1 MADELERRIRSS
13 LAARAGDVAPDPHTW
28 ETVQQR
34 LRRRDLLR
42 WGLGLTTAAAV
53 AVVLVFTLPRLG
65 GTTGRFPEVADQVT
79 HTPSDPSFSPDGSDL
94 AFVRRPQGVDVGAV
108 VVSGLRRPLE
118 VSVDAGQD
126 PAFGPQGTLAY
137 IDDVPNDG
145 LQPRIVVRTDISEF
159 INGMPAPRPEGDE
172 RTFPATFVP
181 DGAEELTARNLTWAR
196 AASGCG
202 GRRGM
207 RPSISTPRI

>member
-1 MADELERRIRSS
+1 M
-13 LAARAGDVAPDPHTW
+13 
-28 ETVQQR
+28 
-34 LRRRDLLR
+34 
-42 WGLGLTTAAAV
+42 
-53 AVVLVFTLPRLG
+53 
-65 GTTGRFPEVADQVT
+65 T